1 MATGKLRNGRPLTEE
16 LVEELAREAEAGYD
30 LATIRPR
37 RAGRPSLGEGTSP
50 RVQYRV
56 DSGTY
61 EALLARAR
69 DEGRGVSEI
78 ARVALELYLKHGR
91 GAIRQE
97 DIARG
102 EEITSGAPR
111 STYYSEG
118 EAAEA
123 DAGEIA
129 IGQEAGGEVNIDC
142 GTVASAGSGDDDLDA
157 SQGTVAG
164 GGSRRR

>member
-16 LVEELAREAEAGYD
+16 LVEDLAHEAEAGYD
-30 LATIRPR
+30 LATIHPR

-91 GAIRQE
+91 GVIRQE

-102 EEITSGAPR
+102 EGITSGAFH
-111 STYYSEG
+111 STYDSG
-118 EAAEA
+118 GGTAEA
-123 DAGEIA
+123 DADEIA
-129 IGQEAGGEVNIDC
+129 IGQEAGGEVNIER
-142 GTVASAGSGDDDLDA
+142 GTAASARSGGDDLDA
-157 SQGTVAG
+157 SQGTAAG
-164 GGSRRR
+164 GGSHRQ